1 MLNSSAGLFE
11 MLTLKSG
18 KETRFC
24 DGFTRRNFL
33 KIGALGMGGLGLPQL
48 LEAQAQS
55 GSQSS
60 QKAVIM
66 VYLQG
71 GPPQMDTFDMKEE
84 APSEIRGEFES
95 IPTKLPGVRICEHL
109 PGIAK
114 ILDKCT
120 IIRSVT
126 GMENHHRPFEVMTGR
141 PKDRPQPV
149 GGWPSMGSVI
159 SKLKG
164 PYRGTPG
171 FINLGGGA
179 IGGGFLGRSH
189 DPFMPSGKG
198 RQDMAMQKGMQ
209 LLRIDDRRNL
219 LKNLDTFRRDCDAKG
234 VMGSLDAFGQQ
245 AFDIVFSERLVKAL
259 DLKNEDSNVI
269 RRYGTGYL
277 QPTNPFLLA
286 RRVVEAGA
294 RFVTFEVGSWDTHKD
309 NFPMLRN
316 HRLKELNS
324 GISNLLK
331 DLEER
336 DMLDDVTIIAWGE
349 FGRTPKINNRAGR
362 DHWPRVM
369 SVLMAGGGMKNGQVI
384 GSTDSHAADP
394 NDRPVYI
401 PEIFATLYH
410 NMGIDVSK
418 VQLPDLAGRPQ
429 FLVDHGM
436 EPIRELVG

>member
-1 MLNSSAGLFE
+1 
-11 MLTLKSG
+11 MLTIESG
-18 KETRFC
+18 QESRFC

-33 KIGALGMGGLGLPQL
+33 KVGALGMGGLGLPGL
-48 LEAQAQS
+48 LEAQALS
-55 GSQSS
+55 GVGSS

-71 GPPQMDTFDMKEE
+71 GPPQMDTFDMKED
-84 APSEIRGEFES
+84 APSEIRGEFVS

-114 ILDKCT
+114 KLDKCA

-126 GMENHHRPFEVMTGR
+126 GMENSHRPFEVMTGR
-141 PKDRPQPV
+141 PEDKPQPV

-159 SKLKG
+159 SKLQG
-164 PYRGTPG
+164 SHQGTPG
-171 FINLGGGA
+171 YVNLGGGS
-179 IGGGFLGRSH
+179 IGGGFLGQPYDAFKS
-189 DPFMPSGKG
+189 SGKG
-198 RQDMAMQKGMQ
+198 KQDMAMQKGMPMA
-209 LLRIDDRRNL
+209 RFHDRRDL
-219 LKNLDTFRRDCDAKG
+219 LKNFDTFRRDCDARG
-234 VMGSLDAFGQQ
+234 VMRGLDAFGQQ

-259 DLKNEDSNVI
+259 DLKKEDPKVV
-269 RRYGTGYL
+269 RRYGRGYL
-277 QPTNPFLLA
+277 QQTNPFLLA

-316 HRLKELNS
+316 HRLKELDS
-324 GISNLLK
+324 GISNLVQ

-349 FGRTPKINNRAGR
+349 FGRTPKINDRAGR

-384 GSTDSHAADP
+384 GSTDSQAADP
-394 NDRPVYI
+394 DDRPVYV
-401 PEIFATLYH
+401 PEVFATLYH

-418 VQLPDLAGRPQ
+418 VQLRDLAGRPQ
-429 FLVDHGM
+429 YLVDNGM
-436 EPIRELVG
+436 GPIRELVG